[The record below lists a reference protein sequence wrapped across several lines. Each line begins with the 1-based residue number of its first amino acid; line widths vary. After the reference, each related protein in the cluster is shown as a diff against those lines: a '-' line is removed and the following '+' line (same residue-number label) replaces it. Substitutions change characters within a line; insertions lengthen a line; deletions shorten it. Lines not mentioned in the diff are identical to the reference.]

1 MDVTTS
7 VDPTPGNS
15 PEKAQPC
22 IKPKPCKGPNRY
34 RQGGKVSFA
43 YIMLL
48 ALVAV
53 SAGVWFGQWQQA
65 KNAPTEVNLDQLQG
79 KLANTLLFPED
90 YKTLPEFSLIDENSA
105 EVDQSSF
112 SGKWSM
118 VFFGFT
124 RCPDI
129 CPITLAVLRDT
140 LNMMSGDKL
149 TAEPFEIVFVTVD
162 PNRDTPEVLQP
173 YLGSFDTNVRGITGD
188 LTPILELTREL
199 GIVVAYNADED
210 NPADYSVDHTSSI
223 LLVDPE
229 SRIRAKFNVPHEAD
243 TIASDYSQVVSAL
256 AEKQPG

>member
-1 MDVTTS
+1 
-7 VDPTPGNS
+7 
-15 PEKAQPC
+15 
-22 IKPKPCKGPNRY
+22 
-34 RQGGKVSFA
+34 
-43 YIMLL
+43 MLL

-112 SGKWSM
+112 TGKWSM

-149 TAEPFEIVFVTVD
+149 TAEPFEICLLYTS
-162 PNRDTPEVLQP
+162 PSPRDQR
-173 YLGSFDTNVRGITGD
+173 GSRM
-188 LTPILELTREL
+188 P
-199 GIVVAYNADED
+199 
-210 NPADYSVDHTSSI
+210 SS
-223 LLVDPE
+223 
-229 SRIRAKFNVPHEAD
+229 A
-243 TIASDYSQVVSAL
+243 
-256 AEKQPG
+256 